1 MTSTLANPS
10 NELDIRGLG
19 KRYTSTQAS
28 GGELQVLEGIDL
40 HVPAGRFVSI
50 VGASGCGKSTLLR
63 LIVGLDAQYEGR
75 ILLDGEPISGTGRE
89 RGIVFQ
95 DHRLFPWLT
104 VEQNIT
110 VGLRNAPFSAKEK
123 RELVAEHVALVGL
136 EGFEKSWPHQ
146 ISGGMAQCVAIARGP
161 VNRPRVLLLDEPFGA
176 LDALTRSRLQ
186 NELQRIW
193 QKERITMLLVTH
205 DVEEAVNLGDRV
217 VVMQPS
223 PGRIRRTVEIDL
235 PRPAT
240 AATRPSSPCATTCS
254 ATSSM
259 STSIA
264 RRSSHRNPNRPT
276 SACRS
281 GCNWRGERRN
291 PLLSFPRHSTHGFIP
306 APVLTVKGGG
316 AADFALA
323 ESPELD
329 TLQAI
334 FEKTLESVR
343 EIGLRSGINQKQTE
357 FIREVAK
364 SLADKAGAP
373 SKNCP
378 LKMAGSSYLR
388 RVCAARRRS

>member
-1 MTSTLANPS
+1 MTSLHANPS

-19 KRYTSTQAS
+19 KRYANTQAS

-63 LIVGLDAQYEGR
+63 LILGLDAQYEGR
-75 ILLDGEPISGTGRE
+75 ILLDGEPIAGTGRE

-104 VEQNIT
+104 VEQNIA

-123 RELVAEHVALVGL
+123 RDLVAEHVALVGL
-136 EGFEKSWPHQ
+136 EGFEESWPHQ
-146 ISGGMAQCVAIARGP
+146 ISGGMAQRVAIARGL

-205 DVEEAVNLGDRV
+205 DVEEAVFLGDRV

-235 PRPAT
+235 PHPRNRSDPAF
-240 AATRPSSPCATTCS
+240 
-254 ATSSM
+254 
-259 STSIA
+259 IA
-264 RRSSHRNPNRPT
+264 LRDDVLGDFLDVDADRAPV
-276 SACRS
+276 
-281 GCNWRGERRN
+281 
-291 PLLSFPRHSTHGFIP
+291 P
-306 APVLTVKGGG
+306 APQQPRTAEAGQPQWLQ
-316 AADFALA
+316 LA
-323 ESPELD
+323 W
-329 TLQAI
+329 
-334 FEKTLESVR
+334 
-343 EIGLRSGINQKQTE
+343 
-357 FIREVAK
+357 
-364 SLADKAGAP
+364 
-373 SKNCP
+373 
-378 LKMAGSSYLR
+378 
-388 RVCAARRRS
+388 